1 MLICIRHICDS
12 VAASHAEVY
21 EDRISTHFTTYW
33 LLWRPQSGRGILH
46 VLDQHPFIS
55 STQPI
60 LLLLLIF
67 GNSTN
72 PAAAL
77 ARRTKHEERSCI

>member
-21 EDRISTHFTTYW
+21 ENRISTHFTTYW
-33 LLWRPQSGRGILH
+33 LLWRPQSGRGTLH

-60 LLLLLIF
+60 LLLLIF